1 MKKYRLIS
9 FKLCPFV
16 QRSVIVLKTKHIDF
30 DIEYIDLANKPDWF
44 LKLSPLGKVPV
55 LQVGD
60 DVLFESAIIMEYLD
74 EVTPPSLHPT
84 DPLLKAKARAWIEFS
99 SHLLGLQ
106 YQWTHVK
113 TEADYTAKTEELR
126 AGLKRF
132 AAELKGPWFAG
143 DTMQLTDVAI
153 APLFARFA
161 WLAPHLPTDIL
172 EGLPALSAYSA
183 KIAATESITN
193 SVLPEVPELFRA
205 YLKKTGAHIAKW
217 L

>member
-1 MKKYRLIS
+1 MHKFRLVS

-16 QRSVIVLKTKHIDF
+16 QRSVIVLKAKQIDF
-30 DIEYIDLANKPDWF
+30 EIEYIDLANKPDWF
-44 LKLSPLGKVPV
+44 LKISPLGKVPV

-60 DVLFESAIIMEYLD
+60 DILFESAIIMEYLD
-74 EVTPPSLHPT
+74 EVTPPSLHPA

-113 TEADYTAKTEELR
+113 TEADFTAKTEELR

-132 AAELKGPWFAG
+132 AAEVKGPWFAG
-143 DTMQLTDVAI
+143 DSMQLTDVAI

-172 EGLPALSAYSA
+172 EGMPALKAYGETINATHS
-183 KIAATESITN
+183 IAE
-193 SVLPEVPELFRA
+193 SVLPEVPELFRNYIKNIGA
-205 YLKKTGAHIAKW
+205 YMARW